1 MQGRIWASLVF
12 ARVQNV
18 AHIIQRIPAE
28 GFPMRLPLIAVSLS
42 VLGLS
47 ACTWV
52 PMAPEASAVHVVS
65 AGAAPAGC
73 DKRGDINVSVKHS
86 VAFYE
91 RNALRVRDELETL
104 ARTKLQPSRPTP
116 CSRWATRQTVP
127 SASLRTSAAA
137 ARGSQGTPWGRDYSP
152 AWSASNAPL
161 ELKFRRKCRVQGERA
176 WPKGARK
183 HGSRYPCRPFGQPR
197 RLPRCSSRTSPSR
210 DWRMSMRRIP

>member
-1 MQGRIWASLVF
+1 
-12 ARVQNV
+12 
-18 AHIIQRIPAE
+18 
-28 GFPMRLPLIAVSLS
+28 MRLPLIAVSLS

-104 ARTKLQPSRPTP
+104 ARNKAPSVPANTLQPLGEP
-116 CSRWATRQTVP
+116 AG
-127 SASLRTSAAA
+127 
-137 ARGSQGTPWGRDYSP
+137 GSQNFA
-152 AWSASNAPL
+152 AWNCP
-161 ELKFRRKCRVQGERA
+161 
-176 WPKGARK
+176 
-183 HGSRYPCRPFGQPR
+183 
-197 RLPRCSSRTSPSR
+197 
-210 DWRMSMRRIP
+210 